1 LGRRGGHTRGERGVP
16 VTFGVDEE
24 RKAKLEA
31 ELARA
36 LELLPRYGVERV
48 YLVGSLARGDVRRGS
63 DVDLVVVQETNV
75 KFVNRLNDFLL
86 AFGPRVA
93 FDLLV
98 YTPAEFEELTA
109 RPGFVSA
116 AVRRGRL
123 IYEKRR

>member
-1 LGRRGGHTRGERGVP
+1 MPTI
-16 VTFGVDEE
+16 FGVDQE
-24 RKAKLEA
+24 RKAELEA

-36 LELLPRYGVERV
+36 LELLPHYDVERV
-48 YLVGSLARGDVRRGS
+48 YLVGSLARGDVRRAS
-63 DVDLVVVQETNV
+63 DIDLIVVQDTAV

-86 AFGPRVA
+86 ALAPRVA

-98 YTPAEFEELTA
+98 YTPAEFEALRA

-123 IYEKRR
+123 VYEKRR